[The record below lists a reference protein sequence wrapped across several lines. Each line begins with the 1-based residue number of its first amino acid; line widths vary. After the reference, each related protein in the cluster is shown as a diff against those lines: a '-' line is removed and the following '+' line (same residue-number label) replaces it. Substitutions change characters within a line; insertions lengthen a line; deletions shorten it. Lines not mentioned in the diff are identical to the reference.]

1 MDDDLEQISFRDVRQ
16 AADRSFFRR
25 GRTWIDGSLVGASAP
40 SEPDRVVE
48 YGTDEHLRLLH
59 SLVLQNRQA
68 VLSLRG
74 DIVLR
79 IGASTVLI
87 KNPEDC

>member
-1 MDDDLEQISFRDVRQ
+1 VSFRSVRQ

-25 GRTWIDGSLVGASAP
+25 GRTWFDGSLSGQEAP
-40 SEPDRVVE
+40 AAPDRVIQ
-48 YGTDEHLRLLH
+48 YGSDEHLKLVH
-59 SLVLQNRQA
+59 ALVLENRQA

-74 DIVLR
+74 DILLR
-79 IGASTVLI
+79 VGGRTILV